1 MHISNYEA
9 GFWTGVGV
17 TVIVRFLWVA
27 SRAAVRSAFLGL
39 ERRHLAVARDRRP
52 GHSHLVQV
60 A

>member
-27 SRAAVRSAFLGL
+27 
-39 ERRHLAVARDRRP
+39 ARDWFRRT
-52 GHSHLVQV
+52 LK
-60 A
+60 